1 MATLL
6 SAISVIVFFVGIAAL
21 IRPIPKLKVRTRANA
36 LLVIA
41 ASFGIALLSGLFVEA
56 DSGGVSSDVKLAQG
70 GEAPIPD
77 YEFVSRAEYVGGMG
91 VKVRVP
97 GGLSKEEVGHV
108 IGDAAN
114 RYGGNEEDTVWVYRE
129 GDDVTLSGY
138 TVAMGERPNRRA
150 KFELAFSDAYFADKT
165 DSDGDKRTTV
175 LDSVPSSA
183 SPVVAN
189 QSDQLLTFAN
199 EIDLS
204 KYLSRCDG
212 ATEAIFIRECLGKK
226 VVWEMFF
233 VAGMEDPQVIM
244 GVPGDRGLQSLVS
257 FSSLPDWGDHRPL
270 GGALAWTGRRTSI
283 AARIAMPPH
292 IVDPAN
298 TATRWIVLEDAQV
311 VPNELWR
318 DRAVE
323 MVEAQTGVLAAMWP
337 HAGGRSFWVTMAN
350 NGQPRD
356 QEASQICGP
365 IWRAGQPVGFG
376 VIVTILDAARIDQ
389 QAEMG
394 KALCP

>member
-6 SAISVIVFFVGIAAL
+6 GALSILIFLFGIAAL

-165 DSDGDKRTTV
+165 DSSEAQPTEEINVQPVEKDTEV
-175 LDSVPSSA
+175 A
-183 SPVVAN
+183 SPNAETERKARLASKTKRMAESIAATLREHYKIEPEPLIPDMALCRDDGYCDFMAGDFQLQVYGAGIAEVLTSTQFPHRDYRKMCVAVFSAISGSN
-189 QSDQLLTFAN
+189 
-199 EIDLS
+199 IDLS
-204 KYLSRCDG
+204 AELIEG
-212 ATEAIFIRECLGKK
+212 AFVKASQSGPIQSK
-226 VVWEMFF
+226 V
-233 VAGMEDPQVIM
+233 
-244 GVPGDRGLQSLVS
+244 
-257 FSSLPDWGDHRPL
+257 
-270 GGALAWTGRRTSI
+270 
-283 AARIAMPPH
+283 
-292 IVDPAN
+292 AN
-298 TATRWIVLEDAQV
+298 TQIEIEPSWDGL
-311 VPNELWR
+311 
-318 DRAVE
+318 
-323 MVEAQTGVLAAMWP
+323 LAC
-337 HAGGRSFWVTMAN
+337 SFFKYGN
-350 NGQPRD
+350 
-356 QEASQICGP
+356 
-365 IWRAGQPVGFG
+365 
-376 VIVTILDAARIDQ
+376 
-389 QAEMG
+389 
-394 KALCP
+394 